1 MAATKEIGMEK
12 HFNKL
17 YGWLKGNKTEAILLF
32 TIIFIAGFFR
42 LWRIDEYLPFLG
54 DEGRDVRVVRRF
66 LTEFDLMF
74 IGPRTSIGDMYL
86 GPLYYYLVAPFL
98 GLFRFSPV
106 GPAVFV
112 AILGTVTTGFVLW
125 VAREWFGKIAG
136 LTSGFL
142 FAISPLLINFSK
154 HSWNPNI
161 MPFFALLSIYSI
173 WRVWQKKEFSW
184 LLVLGI
190 SFAFVLQSHYL
201 GLLLLP
207 TLGIFWVITLYEIRK
222 TPTFAKSP
230 TLQSYGDGAASAGRQ
245 DAKRF
250 FVFSFLSFLVFVLLM
265 SPLFIFDAK
274 HGWHN
279 LGSMLKFFT
288 ERQTTVSVKPW
299 NAIPDLWPLWG
310 ESLITRI
317 LVAKQ
322 EAIGLWASIVLLAAT
337 LVTLVSNR
345 AKNLSQPILLLSVWA
360 LLGLMGLALYK
371 QAIYDHYFGFLFPV
385 PFLLTGAILQRV
397 WDLNLRWLVVVVF
410 VGLVWINLQENPLKY
425 PPQRQ
430 MQRVQ
435 EIDRKI
441 IEESGGTPFNFGL
454 IAERNYEEGY
464 LYFFELWG
472 ARVKEI
478 DSQRI
483 DETITDQLF
492 VVCEDSPKPEK
503 PEPCNPINHPKAEI
517 ANFGWAKIDKEWGI
531 RGFKL
536 FKLVHNK

>member
-1 MAATKEIGMEK
+1 MKSYFSALPGSIRQ
-12 HFNKL
+12 NKI
-17 YGWLKGNKTEAILLF
+17 EAIFLF
-32 TIIFIAGFFR
+32 GIIITAAFFR

-86 GPLYYYLVAPFL
+86 GPLYYYLIAPLL
-98 GLFRFSPV
+98 GLFRFSPA

-112 AILGTVTTGFVLW
+112 ALLGTLTTGLVW
-125 VAREWFGKIAG
+125 WAAREWFGKIAG
-136 LTSGFL
+136 LTSSFL

-161 MPFFALLSIYSI
+161 MPFFALLSIYST
-173 WRVWQKKEFSW
+173 WRVWQKKEFFW
-184 LLVLGI
+184 LLILGI

-207 TLGIFWVITLYEIRK
+207 TLGIFWGATL
-222 TPTFAKSP
+222 
-230 TLQSYGDGAASAGRQ
+230 LN
-245 DAKRF
+245 AKRNTQNVKKF
-250 FVFSFLSFLVFVLLM
+250 LLFSLFSFLLFILLM

-299 NAIPDLWPLWG
+299 NAIPDLWPLW
-310 ESLITRI
+310 SQNLITRI

-322 EAIGLWASIVLLAAT
+322 EIIGLWAGILLLAAT
-337 LVTLVSNR
+337 LIILISNR
-345 AKNLSQPILLLSVWA
+345 ANKNLFQPILLLSVWA
-360 LLGLMGLALYK
+360 LVGLMGLALYK

-385 PFLLTGAILQRV
+385 PFLLTGAILQKV
-397 WDLNLRWLVVVVF
+397 WDIKLRWLAAAVL
-410 VGLVWINLQENPLKY
+410 VGLAWINLQENPLKY

-430 MQRVQ
+430 MQRVE

-441 IEESGGTPFNFGL
+441 IEESGSNPFNFGL

-472 ARVKEI
+472 AQIKEI
-478 DSQRI
+478 DSQRAE
-483 DETITDQLF
+483 ETITDQLF
-492 VVCEDSPKPEK
+492 VVCEDSPRPDK

-517 ANFGWAKIDKEWGI
+517 ANFGWVKIEKQWEVG
-531 RGFKL
+531 GFKL
-536 FKLVHNK
+536 FKLIHSNEARF